1 MAEETT
7 KATTPVGASM
17 TEAAPRTSFDI
28 LRTNFIKGG
37 GLSDFV
43 ETPWD
48 HNNYRVRFNRAGNIC
63 CGEKADQLLLEK
75 PAKVFSLDVN
85 RDTRGTFLR
94 ADASVTSSLHVMDLG
109 VLHCSRFL
117 ACAKKRFC
125 WMEPSWGSK
134 ASEVP
139 PETQFLLI
147 RMSEPTDGEQTY
159 AIILPLLAGS
169 FRTCLEAGEKGTL
182 ALRVESG
189 DADVQSHRLQDL
201 AFVSWGPD
209 PFALVKRSL
218 GAVADKLQ
226 SFALRE
232 SKELP
237 LSLDLFGWCTWDAF
251 YSSVDGDG
259 IIRGLQAFRDGGVPA
274 RTLIIDDG
282 WQDTAHDADSRKQTG
297 FRASLRGAVRG
308 ATKLFSKWYGAK
320 VLDGAAADSAPV
332 ALYGSLATHVLKK
345 PVLANF
351 ISSSET
357 SDFTKRLQS
366 AKASAR
372 FAGSLRGSFPDF
384 VAKLKADFGL
394 GEVYCWHAL
403 FGYWSGLRPS
413 QTDSEDTA
421 SSSPFSQNQGCEIRS
436 PQPMGGIL
444 RVEPQLK
451 WDPLTLNGVGMV
463 PPSSASSLYTALHA
477 YLAACGV
484 DGVKVD
490 AQSLASMMGQGAG
503 GSAHVARSFVQ
514 AMEESVGQH
523 FGTSAQCINCM
534 CHATECL
541 YAYRTTSVGRAS
553 DDFWPRDPASQTVHI
568 ANVVYNSL
576 FIGEILQPDWDMFQS
591 SHESA
596 ALHAVARA
604 VGGCAVYVSDQPG
617 KHNFELLRRL
627 VLPDGSI
634 LRAQLPGRPTRDCL
648 FSDVVGDGESALK
661 IWNRNSCNGVVAAM
675 NIQGAHW
682 DRATRKNVL
691 DLASPTAVST
701 AVRPSDVSDLEGGKE
716 GGRYAM
722 LATYWKAHGELKSV
736 EKHVVASEEGVGMTL
751 EAKETSICTIAPMRY
766 AVAEDGRRVEW
777 AALGLEGMLNGGAAV
792 LGQRE
797 RVRSG
802 GDGTTSGGP
811 ADAEIQ
817 VRGTGTLLV
826 HCDARPV
833 RVVHVS
839 GEGLSGSE
847 RLFAYSEADQMLRI
861 AYELAETR
869 DGGLRLQIHF

>member
-1 MAEETT
+1 MMAMNNEAGETGLAVQSSET
-7 KATTPVGASM
+7 ETGFATEKESM
-17 TEAAPRTSFDI
+17 SPRVPEPTDVVSNNQRPI
-28 LRTNFIKGG
+28 LSQI
-37 GLSDFV
+37 SDMFFQ
-43 ETPWD
+43 D
-48 HNNYRVRFNRAGNIC
+48 A
-63 CGEKADQLLLEK
+63 
-75 PAKVFSLDVN
+75 
-85 RDTRGTFLR
+85 RDARGTFLGFESETG
-94 ADASVTSSLHVMDLG
+94 ANLFDLNLG
-109 VLHCSRFL
+109 TLHCHRLLTCSRQKL
-117 ACAKKRFC
+117 W
-125 WMEPSWGSK
+125 WMNPSWGSS
-134 ASEVP
+134 ASDIPAES
-139 PETQFLLI
+139 QFVLLQLHEAG
-147 RMSEPTDGEQTY
+147 SKDEEY
-159 AIILPLLAGS
+159 AIILPLVSGD
-169 FRTCLEAGEKGTL
+169 FRTCLTSSADGRL
-182 ALRVESG
+182 RLRVESG
-189 DADVQSHRLQDL
+189 DEATVTDKLENAVFIASG
-201 AFVSWGPD
+201 SD
-209 PFALVKRSL
+209 PFALTQ
-218 GAVADKLQ
+218 Q
-226 SFALRE
+226 SFAAVAARLQTFRVRE
-232 SKELP
+232 GKPLP
-237 LSLDLFGWCTWDAF
+237 PSLDYFGWCTWDAF